1 MMPTSIKIIKK
12 LRKAGF
18 EAYWAGGCVRDIL
31 LGIKPKDFDIVT
43 SAKPDE
49 IEEVLEHTIP
59 VGKQFGVIIA
69 VEKGH
74 NFEVASF
81 RSDSGYSDGRR
92 PDAVTFTS
100 AKEDAF
106 RRDFTINGMFY
117 DPLTDK
123 IIDYVG
129 GQKDLEARLIRFIG
143 DPHQRILEDHLRVLR
158 AIRFKNVFN
167 FQYEPK
173 TYEALAKHAAL
184 VIDKVAWER
193 IGAEVNKMLMG
204 IDGDG
209 KTAGSGLKTGYKV
222 PLEGAVNAFGDM
234 EDTGVLKIILP
245 EVLRMKGVAQ
255 PFIYH
260 QEGDVWTHTMHA
272 LATLPDTASLPVR
285 WAVLLH
291 DVGKPDTFELKERI
305 RFDRHVETSRNIAEK
320 ILARLHYPTKFAD
333 QVCWLIE
340 HHMMMEPLVTMPE
353 GRKMKWF
360 LHPYFLNLMQ
370 VFKADAE
377 GTTPSDLS
385 LYQKIL
391 ELYRGAVKKMPH
403 APEPFLKGE
412 DVIKALELRP
422 GKLVGE
428 ILNILREKQLG
439 GEIKNKRAA
448 VKWVKGLGKGESMVK
463 QEPRD

>member
-1 MMPTSIKIIKK
+1 MPTSIKIIKK

-49 IEEVLEHTIP
+49 IEDVLEHTIP
-59 VGKQFGVIIA
+59 VGKQFGVILA
-69 VEKGH
+69 VENGH
-74 NFEVASF
+74 HFEVATF

-123 IIDYVG
+123 VLDYVG
-129 GQKDLEARLIRFIG
+129 GQKDLDARLIRFIG
-143 DPHQRILEDHLRVLR
+143 KPHERILEDHLRVLR

-167 FQYEPK
+167 FQYEPN
-173 TYEALAKHAAL
+173 TYEALVKHAAL

-193 IGAEVNKMLMG
+193 IGAEVNKMLSG
-204 IDGDG
+204 TDGNEEATEKG
-209 KTAGSGLKTGYKV
+209 MKTGHKL
-222 PLEGAVNAFGDM
+222 PLEGAVQAFKDM
-234 EDTGVLKIILP
+234 DDVGVLKIILP
-245 EVLRMKGVAQ
+245 EIHRLKGVAQ
-255 PFIYH
+255 PYIYH
-260 QEGDVWTHTMHA
+260 QEGDVWTHTMRA
-272 LATLPDTASLPVR
+272 LKSLEETASLPVR

-291 DVGKPDTFELKERI
+291 DVGKPDTFVLKERI
-305 RFDRHVETSRNIAEK
+305 RFDHHVEFSKNIAAK
-320 ILARLHYPTKFAD
+320 ILARLHYPRKFID
-333 QVCWLIE
+333 EVCWLIE
-340 HHMMMEPLVTMPE
+340 HHMMMDPLVTMPE

-370 VFKADAE
+370 VFKADAQ
-377 GTTPSDLS
+377 GTTPCDLS
-385 LYQKIL
+385 LYEKIF
-391 ELYRGAVKKMPH
+391 ELYRAAVKKMPH
-403 APEPFLKGE
+403 EPAPLLKGE
-412 DVIKALELRP
+412 DVIKELKLRP

-439 GEIKNKRAA
+439 GEIKNRREAI
-448 VKWVKGLGKGESMVK
+448 KWIKGLGKGYSMVK
-463 QEPRD
+463 TEQRD